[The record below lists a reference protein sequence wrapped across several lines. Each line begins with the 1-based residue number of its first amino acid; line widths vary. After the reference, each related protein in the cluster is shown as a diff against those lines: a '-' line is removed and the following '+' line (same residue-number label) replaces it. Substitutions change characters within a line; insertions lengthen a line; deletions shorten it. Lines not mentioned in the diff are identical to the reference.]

1 MGKSDVELLYF
12 PINGRGLVARLILDY
27 GKVDYNNKVL
37 TFPEFRALKP
47 SLPLGQLPV
56 LKVDG
61 MMYCQTQAI
70 NAYCGK
76 LAKLPALSDI
86 EELKN
91 HMVNE
96 TTNEVFAAII
106 KPAFAAIGG
115 VANVA
120 AENDKKGELFFD
132 AMEGVLADQLK
143 NIEKVL
149 KTLGVDG
156 EIIPGKRTTADF
168 NIANIYVVVTTKSIN
183 GGAKMIKETPI
194 LKKVMD
200 GLVTDEK
207 LGPLIEAAQNVQF
220 FPFSRGFSNF
230 L

>member
-1 MGKSDVELLYF
+1 M
-12 PINGRGLVARLILDY
+12 ILDY

-37 TFPEFRALKP
+37 TFPEFGALKP
-47 SLPLGQLPV
+47 TLPLGQLPV

-61 MMYCQTQAI
+61 MMYCQTQAV

-86 EELKN
+86 EDLKN

-156 EIIPGKRTTADF
+156 EIIPGKRTTSDF

-194 LKKVMD
+194 LKKVID

-207 LGPLIEAAQNVQF
+207 LGPLIEA
-220 FPFSRGFSNF
+220 
-230 L
+230 